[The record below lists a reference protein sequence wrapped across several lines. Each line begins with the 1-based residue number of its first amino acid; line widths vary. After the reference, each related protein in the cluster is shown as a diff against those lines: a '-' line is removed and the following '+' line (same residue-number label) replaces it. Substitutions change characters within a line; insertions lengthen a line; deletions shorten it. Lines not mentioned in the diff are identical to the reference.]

1 MKIPQVINEYSTSF
15 WRIPH
20 AMRTNYYCGD
30 HCRVTRLETSICKIC
45 HLDNLSFL
53 IRRQFQKLE
62 NLKNIRRKKRKK
74 KWFVLFC
81 SIYVFVVVWFDIL
94 TCTGQHI
101 TSGTRGLNSSCN
113 RSQFVR
119 WQAIFLSLQ
128 KVKVILTVMKPLNP
142 L

>member
-53 IRRQFQKLE
+53 IRRQFKKLE
-62 NLKNIRRKKRKK
+62 NLKIYGVRKERKNGLFC
-74 KWFVLFC
+74 FVLFMC
-81 SIYVFVVVWFDIL
+81 LLLFGSTFLPVLASISHPARV
-94 TCTGQHI
+94 G
-101 TSGTRGLNSSCN
+101 
-113 RSQFVR
+113 
-119 WQAIFLSLQ
+119 
-128 KVKVILTVMKPLNP
+128 
-142 L
+142 